1 MSGGTLLE
9 GGEEEAMSAVK
20 VMEAEAA
27 VELLI
32 SLLIIL
38 REHSED

>member
-1 MSGGTLLE
+1 
-9 GGEEEAMSAVK
+9 MSAVK